1 MYWKELSKKEIK
13 RRVFKA
19 LNSNINYDQE
29 TLIGVPASYLD
40 RMHFYTDLP
49 ILKEAP
55 YLLTMINNPN
65 HIGCHTLTK
74 DKSEEYFQGTQQ
86 LEIELIELLATQV
99 FKAQPDSTD
108 GYIAPGGTEANIQAQ
123 WIYRNYFQ
131 EKHGAL
137 PHEIGVLYTED
148 AHYSMPKG
156 ANLLGLPA
164 IVIKTKA
171 EDHKI
176 DLEDLRIQLTR
187 AAEKGI
193 KYLAVTLNMATTIF
207 GSVDEIDPVDSIL
220 NEFLFEYKI
229 HIDAA
234 FGGFIYPFTNPNNT
248 LNFAHPSVNSIT
260 IDGHKML
267 QAPYGTGIFLIRKGW
282 MNYTTSNAAK
292 YVSGLDS
299 TLCGSRS
306 GANAIAMWMILKGY
320 GSEGWTNYCN
330 ELIART
336 DHLCKALDDLGLL
349 YCREKH
355 MNIVTISAENFPVHL
370 ADKFHLVGD
379 DKENPSW
386 YKVVV
391 MPHVT
396 LEILDRFINKLR
408 LEVWV
413 NE

>member
-1 MYWKELSKKEIK
+1 MHWNSLSKKEIK
-13 RRVFKA
+13 KKIFKA
-19 LNSNINYDQE
+19 LNQNINYDQE

-40 RMHFYTDLP
+40 RMHFYSDLP

-74 DKSEEYFQGTQQ
+74 DKSEEYFKGTQEI
-86 LEIELIELLATQV
+86 EIELIELLATEV
-99 FKAQPDSTD
+99 FKAAHDSVD

-131 EKHGAL
+131 QEKEAL
-137 PHEIGVLYTED
+137 PHEIGVVYTQD

-156 ANLLGLPA
+156 ANLLGLPN
-164 IVIKTKA
+164 VIIKVD
-171 EDHKI
+171 ENRKI
-176 DLEDLRIQLTR
+176 DLDNFRTQLIES
-187 AAEKGI
+187 ANNGI
-193 KYLAVTLNMATTIF
+193 KYLIITLNMGTTMF
-207 GSVDEIDPVDSIL
+207 GSVDEIDPVIAVL
-220 NEFLFEYKI
+220 NEFYFDYKI

-234 FGGFIYPFTNPNNT
+234 FGGFIYPFTNPNNP
-248 LNFAHPSVNSIT
+248 LNFSHPQVNSIT

-267 QAPYGTGIFLIRKGW
+267 QAPYGTGVFLIRKGW
-282 MNYTTSNAAK
+282 MSYTTSSSAK

-306 GANAIAMWMILKGY
+306 GANAIAVWMILMGY
-320 GSEGWTNYCN
+320 GSAGWTDYCN
-330 ELIART
+330 ELIKRT
-336 DHLCKALDDLGLL
+336 ENLCAGLDALELK
-349 YCREKH
+349 YCREDH
-355 MNIVTISAENFPVHL
+355 MNIVTIDAENFPAHL
-370 ADKFHLVGD
+370 AEQFHLVAD
-379 DKENPSW
+379 DKENPSK

-396 LEILDRFINKLR
+396 MEILDRFLNKLR